1 MKIMELLYFGREH
14 NLSYNFVQ
22 RTTNDLQEWNQKIWK
37 VLKNSYDSVYPD
49 TMISKGRWNLP
60 SRGADVQIMV
70 QPGSIAA
77 RNYTSWQKLFDKN
90 HAFFS

>member
-37 VLKNSYDSVYPD
+37 VLKTNYDSVYPD
-49 TMISKGRWNLP
+49 TMISKGRRNFP
-60 SRGADVQIMV
+60 SRRADVQIMV

-77 RNYTSWQKLFDKN
+77 RNYPCWQKLLDKN
-90 HAFFS
+90 HEFLS